1 MADRRRSIPRAVARA
16 LRRGGLPA
24 VRTALWAG
32 RAVRQARRQLARHG
46 LTDLRLPAPPPDAAA
61 HRAVVFG
68 VLRRTGATCLERSLV
83 LQRWYGG
90 QRVAR
95 TVVIGVTAPSAG
107 FHAHAWLDGDTDA
120 EREAMVEILRRPT
133 PPDWLGRVGRRRS
146 RPR

>member
-1 MADRRRSIPRAVARA
+1 MADRHRSTPLALLRA

-24 VRTALWAG
+24 ARTALWAG
-32 RAVRQARRQLARHG
+32 RAVRGVRRQLARHG
-46 LTDLRLPAPPPDAAA
+46 MTDLRLPAPPCDAAA
-61 HRAVVFG
+61 HRAVVLG

-90 QRVAR
+90 HLVAR
-95 TVVIGVTAPSAG
+95 TVVIGVTAPSTG

-133 PPDWLGRVGRRRS
+133 PPAWLGGR
-146 RPR
+146 P